1 MTGRDVQS
9 RYFPRSSAKAGSVI
23 SLHSAIPDA
32 IRDFRGD
39 PWRHQRTLLTPR
51 TRMSSFLSALFNI
64 FPVEQAV
71 ASTDQV
77 VFQPD
82 NVLGLLAKRELRPE
96 DHWGFCVSASGA
108 SDAAALLAAMLT
120 DWIDFVFVPSPAS
133 FAVYADHDEYLTLYT
148 PSQSDLDLL
157 VTDIEAHGFSF
168 VPDYVRPS
176 MGQIWR

>member
-1 MTGRDVQS
+1 
-9 RYFPRSSAKAGSVI
+9 
-23 SLHSAIPDA
+23 
-32 IRDFRGD
+32 
-39 PWRHQRTLLTPR
+39 
-51 TRMSSFLSALFNI
+51 
-64 FPVEQAV
+64 
-71 ASTDQV
+71 
-77 VFQPD
+77 
-82 NVLGLLAKRELRPE
+82 
-96 DHWGFCVSASGA
+96 
-108 SDAAALLAAMLT
+108 MLT